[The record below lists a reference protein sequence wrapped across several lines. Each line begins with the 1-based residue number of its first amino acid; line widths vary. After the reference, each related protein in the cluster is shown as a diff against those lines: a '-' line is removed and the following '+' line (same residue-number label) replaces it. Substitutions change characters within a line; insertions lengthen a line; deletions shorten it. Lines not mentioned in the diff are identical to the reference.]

1 MPVCVRTRL
10 PTAKQAGT
18 GRPVGAV
25 GRRADRPSTGS
36 PLAPNT
42 GALYNSLVRII
53 ALKTLRAFWEQH
65 PDARQALQAW
75 YHDAKRATWK
85 MPADIKTVYRTA
97 SVVGNNRVI
106 FNIKGHQYRLVVA
119 IQYRY
124 GIVYI
129 RFIGTHQEYDKIDA
143 LTI

>member
-1 MPVCVRTRL
+1 
-10 PTAKQAGT
+10 
-18 GRPVGAV
+18 
-25 GRRADRPSTGS
+25 
-36 PLAPNT
+36 
-42 GALYNSLVRII
+42 
-53 ALKTLRAFWEQH
+53 
-65 PDARQALQAW
+65 
-75 YHDAKRATWK
+75 